1 MRARKV
7 KTPVATC
14 RCYSISSP
22 NAFTFLVSTVLGYF
36 PEPHN
41 LKEPKSLYQSPS
53 GATGPYPTHSCNR
66 PRSAN
71 EICRCCTRS
80 KRCSQSARG
89 RSENCIAGNR
99 VLPENCADQ
108 VLPRFLLTGRF
119 LLVHESAV
127 GNCADQ
133 VLPRFLLTGRF
144 LLVHESA
151 VGGLQ
156 VLLRLGF
163 GADARFRQRDQ
174 SAAHR
179 KLTFLGDAAY
189 LNRERAWN
197 CDALAD
203 WLSATT
209 AGQLV
214 RPGHTH
220 ILPLVHQCGARTA

>member
-53 GATGPYPTHSCNR
+53 GATGPDPTHSCNR

-80 KRCSQSARG
+80 KRCS
-89 RSENCIAGNR
+89 
-99 VLPENCADQ
+99 
-108 VLPRFLLTGRF
+108 
-119 LLVHESAV
+119 
-127 GNCADQ
+127 
-133 VLPRFLLTGRF
+133 
-144 LLVHESA
+144 
-151 VGGLQ
+151 
-156 VLLRLGF
+156 
-163 GADARFRQRDQ
+163 Q

>member
-53 GATGPYPTHSCNR
+53 GATGPDPTHSCNR

-80 KRCSQSARG
+80 RRCSQSARG

-127 GNCADQ
+127 G
-133 VLPRFLLTGRF
+133 
-144 LLVHESA
+144 
-151 VGGLQ
+151 GLQ

-163 GADARFRQRDQ
+163 QVLGIVLMVFAAGLLADAVENMQQ
-174 SAAHR
+174 
-179 KLTFLGDAAY
+179 
-189 LNRERAWN
+189 LN
-197 CDALAD
+197 
-203 WLSATT
+203 WLDF
-209 AGQLV
+209 GQ
-214 RPGHTH
+214 
-220 ILPLVHQCGARTA
+220 